1 MEISMPKILLFV
13 WRLLQQLT
21 KPFWCSVLGI
31 WRWWQFQ
38 RWQSQETKLAHT
50 NRQITVKAEEK

>member
-1 MEISMPKILLFV
+1 MPKTLLFV

-21 KPFWCSVLGI
+21 KPVWCSVLGI

-38 RWQSQETKLAHT
+38 RWQSQESKLAHT
-50 NRQITVKAEEK
+50 DRQISAKAQEK

>member
-1 MEISMPKILLFV
+1 MPRTLLFV

-21 KPFWCSVLGI
+21 KPVWCSVLGV

-38 RWQSQETKLAHT
+38 RWQSMQSKLDRT
-50 NRQITVKAEEK
+50 EQQNSVKVEPK